1 MQSMLKLFQTK
12 LENMQKGN
20 SDTIEKSTKLHESF
34 KLPIA
39 YLDKTYELSPV
50 VSADLELTASQ
61 SDAQPMYNT
70 LFKPSHQF
78 AQNMIPEWNTHFTN
92 NVPYLKDTQKIIQSM
107 DVYRDNIGTINYSM
121 DAEKCSNIMEIWD
134 AAKNDDTFMDRYSF
148 IDWEMLKHLNES
160 SSFLQGMSLLHIM
173 SPLFSL
179 MLPFLFLLFPFLI
192 LKFQRIPISFGNYL
206 AMLKTIA
213 GNHFIGK
220 ALTSIQGNLNAEK
233 IAYLLLMVGFY
244 GFQIYQNINAC
255 RRFYKNVRKI
265 NTYLY
270 DMREYLG
277 ATIHKM
283 DVFVNMHEDKPT
295 YTAFCENTKAH
306 RNTLKHFCR
315 ELDAIQPFDHYLG
328 KMSEIGYMMKCFY
341 RFHSNTAY
349 DTSLR
354 YSFGFEGY
362 IDNLKGV
369 FENLTDGNI
378 HYASFSQKKSSR
390 FVEQYYPPLLEQ
402 SDGEIVKNTCGF
414 DKNMII
420 SAPNAAGKTTIL
432 KTTLINIIFSQQ
444 VGCGFYDSCVLNP
457 YTHIHSYLN
466 IPDTSGRDSLFQA
479 ESRRCKEI
487 IDIVSEADDE
497 SRHFCIFD
505 ELYSGTNPT
514 DAGKSASAFLKYLSK
529 YSNVNFMLTTHYV
542 YVCKKFKKSK
552 KICNYKM
559 GTVSNGANGFKFTYK
574 LEPGISKIQGAVKI
588 LKDMNYPQEMI
599 DNIENSRSG

>member
-1 MQSMLKLFQTK
+1 MQSMLKMFQAQ
-12 LENMQKGN
+12 LENMQKVA
-20 SDTIEKSTKLHESF
+20 DVAEKPTKLHESF

-39 YLDKTYELSPV
+39 YLEKTYELSPV
-50 VSADLELTASQ
+50 VSSDLELMTTQ
-61 SDAQPMYNT
+61 SDANPMYNT
-70 LFKPSHQF
+70 LFRPSHQF
-78 AQNMIPEWNTHFTN
+78 AENMIPEWNTHFTN
-92 NVPYLKDTQKIIQSM
+92 NVPYLKDTQKIIESM
-107 DVYRDNIGTINYSM
+107 NVYGESIGTINYSM
-121 DAEKCSNIMEIWD
+121 DADTCSNIMEIWD
-134 AAKNDDTFMDRYSF
+134 AAKNDDSFMDRYSY
-148 IDWEMLKHLNES
+148 IDWDMLKYLNES
-160 SSFLQGMSLLHIM
+160 SSFLQGMSLLHIT

-179 MLPFLFLLFPFLI
+179 MLPFLFLFFPFLI
-192 LKFQRIPISFGNYL
+192 LKFQRIPISFETYL
-206 AMLKTIA
+206 EMLKSIA
-213 GNHFIGK
+213 GNHIIGK
-220 ALTSIQGNLNAEK
+220 ALMSMQGNLNAEK

-270 DMREYLG
+270 DLRAYVG
-277 ATIHKM
+277 ASIHKM
-283 DVFVNMHEDKPT
+283 DVFVNMHEDKAT
-295 YTAFCENTKAH
+295 YAAFCQQTKAH
-306 RNTLKHFCR
+306 KNTLKQFYG
-315 ELDAIQPFDHYLG
+315 ELSAIEPFDHYLG
-328 KMSEIGYMMKCFY
+328 KMSEIGYMLKCFY
-341 RFHSNTAY
+341 RFHSNVGY
-349 DTSLR
+349 DIALR

-369 FENLTDGNI
+369 FENLVNGNI
-378 HYASFSQKKSSR
+378 HYASFSQKKTTK

-487 IDIVSEADDE
+487 IDIVSETDDE

-514 DAGKSASAFLKYLSK
+514 DAGKSASAFLKYLGK
-529 YSNVNFMLTTHYV
+529 YSNLNFMLTTHYV

-559 GTVSNGANGFKFTYK
+559 GTVSHGATGFKFTYK
-574 LEPGISKIQGAVKI
+574 LEQGISKIQGAVKI

-599 DNIENSRSG
+599 DTIENSRSG